1 MKAAQKDLDLATRIA
16 DHIDP
21 KRDRISTFE
30 LLHSGAVRILR
41 RAERTLHRWHELEC
55 GTDAGH
61 IEEAVGPDG
70 NTYHLFRPAG
80 RMTSTGWVQP
90 KGWPMRNT
98 YGPAIKRVEAVCL
111 TTNLH
116 YYVQTD
122 PRGCAL
128 YVSNK
133 PLTAENY
140 SRGVAIY

>member
-1 MKAAQKDLDLATRIA
+1 MKAAQKDFALATRIA

-21 KRDRISTFE
+21 KRERVSTFD
-30 LLHSGAVRILR
+30 LRQTANVLR

-80 RMTSTGWVQP
+80 RMTSAGWVQP
-90 KGWPMRNT
+90 QARPMRNV
-98 YGPAIKRVEAVCL
+98 YGPAIKRVELICKEHG
-111 TTNLH
+111 LH
-116 YYVQTD
+116 HYVQTD

-128 YVSNK
+128 YVSDK
-133 PLTAENY
+133 PMTSENY
-140 SRGVAIY
+140 NSGVAIY